1 MKETTMLRASTLS
14 YSSFILFIQVIIAY
28 PQVSIINFFL
38 QVRKLRL
45 KKLNNLLQSYAVK
58 RNQDSHQGLA
68 DSQTRTPFPKP
79 ALFSGFSKPHLGTS
93 PLLGHI
99 TPFSLPQP

>member
-1 MKETTMLRASTLS
+1 MKKTTMLRASTLS

-68 DSQTRTPFPKP
+68 DSQTRTPFPKLHCFQASQSP
-79 ALFSGFSKPHLGTS
+79 IWAPPHCWDT
-93 PLLGHI
+93 
-99 TPFSLPQP
+99 